1 MEIVT
6 NFWGICLAS
15 SIFGLIAIIS
25 FTILRMGEFK
35 KVRKIF
41 WTLFLIS
48 LSILGFFWFSF
59 FFPELFSVVKYS
71 NQSDS
76 AIIVYGWES
85 LIAFFAF
92 LFFILVWLE
101 NKYNRKLRFPF
112 GKFSKNIG
120 FLGTILTAVIIL
132 VLAVKILEARC
143 ADDFNRD
150 NAILI
155 EELSTS

>member
-15 SIFGLIAIIS
+15 LVSVLIAIIS

-59 FFPELFSVVKYS
+59 FFPELFSAVKYN

-76 AIIVYGWES
+76 AIIEYGWES
-85 LIAFFAF
+85 LVSFFAF
-92 LFFILVWLE
+92 LFFVLVWLE
-101 NKYNRKLRFPF
+101 NKHNRKLRFPF
-112 GKFSKNIG
+112 GIFSKNIG

-150 NAILI
+150 NAVLI